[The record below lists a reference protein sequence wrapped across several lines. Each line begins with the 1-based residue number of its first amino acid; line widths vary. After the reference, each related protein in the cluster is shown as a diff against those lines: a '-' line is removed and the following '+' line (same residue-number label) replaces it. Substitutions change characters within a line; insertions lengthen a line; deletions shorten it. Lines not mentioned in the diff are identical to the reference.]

1 MASSEASALKDFVAA
16 QPHELDTRIGEGGGL
31 LSGGQKLRLSI
42 ARAFLKNAPILI
54 LDEATSALDSESEAA
69 IKNALEKLNKGK
81 TIVTVAHRYSTIAI
95 ADVIV
100 VMQQGVIPRK
110 GHCRGAPQSK

>member
-1 MASSEASALKDFVAA
+1 M
-16 QPHELDTRIGEGGGL
+16 
-31 LSGGQKLRLSI
+31 SGGQKQRLSI

-69 IKNALEKLNKGK
+69 IKSALEKLNKGK
-81 TIVTVAHRYSTIAI
+81 TIVTVAHRYSTIAN

-100 VMQQGVIPRK
+100 VMQQGVIREK
-110 GHCRGAPQSK
+110 GTADELLNKSNGLFRHLYEMQRSA

>member
-1 MASSEASALKDFVAA
+1 M
-16 QPHELDTRIGEGGGL
+16 
-31 LSGGQKLRLSI
+31 SI

-100 VMQQGVIPRK
+100 VMQQGVIREK
-110 GHCRGAPQSK
+110 GTAEELLNQSNGLFRHLYEMQRSA